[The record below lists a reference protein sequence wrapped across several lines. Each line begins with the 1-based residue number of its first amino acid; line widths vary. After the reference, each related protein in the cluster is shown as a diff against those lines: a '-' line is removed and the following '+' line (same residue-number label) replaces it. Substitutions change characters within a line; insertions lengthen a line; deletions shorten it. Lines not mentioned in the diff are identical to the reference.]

1 MLDAN
6 NQNVAFQ
13 DRLRSIINEVHEI
26 FKEALKDLPYL
37 LVIAILFLTMPWR
50 INYIVQAIKDTRD
63 DSGER
68 KSFIKLLRNLFK
80 DYLCICINLVL
91 LLSGFKTRKALLLIR
106 RNYRLN
112 FFIGFLEYSYFN
124 ELLKELRNLGLIY
137 VDIIYGFIALL
148 FGWTRA
154 DLLINQLIAHRK
166 KLKQEEEAAT
176 ANLKIYENT
185 VKSGK

>member
-1 MLDAN
+1 MLDYDN
-6 NQNVAFQ
+6 NDKDFQ
-13 DRLRSIINEVHEI
+13 DKLRKILNEVNEL

-37 LVIAILFLTMPWR
+37 FVIAILFVAMPWR

-68 KSFIKLLRNLFK
+68 KAFIKLLRNIFK
-80 DYLCICINLVL
+80 DYLCIFMNLVL
-91 LLSGFKTRKALLLIR
+91 LFSGFKTRKALLLIR

-137 VDIIYGFIALL
+137 IDIVYGLIALF

-154 DLLINQLIAHRK
+154 DRLINQLIAHRK
-166 KLKQEEEAAT
+166 KLKQE
-176 ANLKIYENT
+176 
-185 VKSGK
+185 